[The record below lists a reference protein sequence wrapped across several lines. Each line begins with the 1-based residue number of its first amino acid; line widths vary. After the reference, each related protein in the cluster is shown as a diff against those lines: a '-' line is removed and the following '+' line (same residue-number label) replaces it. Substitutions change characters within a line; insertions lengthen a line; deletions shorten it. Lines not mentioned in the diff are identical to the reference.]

1 MGGQTLEQG
10 DYSRFKGTGIPHC
23 CKKDPIVV
31 DLLPGTPYN
40 QQIANCCKGGVIN
53 SWMQDPTNAAS
64 PFQLRVGSAGTTNKT
79 LVPKNIWTGLY
90 LWTCKSGEFDQCCS
104 DMEPYVHI
112 FTVSGPKISNLL
124 WSMSSFYND
133 TINAQLVLV
142 DVRITS
148 LSQEVVWTTKINAVN
163 YVRLRYSSA
172 HSVRPPGVIAK
183 FLAEMTGQPLDRIIP
198 IERLKVALKR
208 GSWTFIHHTQK
219 NEPNIFRSKSLNH
232 PQIFSQIPRF
242 KGSNLFLPNRT
253 KVLGFRHRPLRR
265 VEFEDDGEE
274 DEHNN
279 PHSEVGMELD
289 REMESITKRRRRSS
303 ATIIQLLQD
312 LLLQHL
318 AENDPNR
325 YGTLPAKKEAVQ
337 ALPIVK
343 IEKAVQ
349 CSVC

>member
-90 LWTCKSGEFDQCCS
+90 LWTCKSGEFDQVSLVRRRRVTQAMSKLC

-148 LSQEVVWTTKINAVN
+148 LSQEVVW
-163 YVRLRYSSA
+163 S
-172 HSVRPPGVIAK
+172 K
-183 FLAEMTGQPLDRIIP
+183 F
-198 IERLKVALKR
+198 
-208 GSWTFIHHTQK
+208 
-219 NEPNIFRSKSLNH
+219 IFDANS
-232 PQIFSQIPRF
+232 PDTP
-242 KGSNLFLPNRT
+242 
-253 KVLGFRHRPLRR
+253 
-265 VEFEDDGEE
+265 
-274 DEHNN
+274 
-279 PHSEVGMELD
+279 
-289 REMESITKRRRRSS
+289 
-303 ATIIQLLQD
+303 
-312 LLLQHL
+312 HL
-318 AENDPNR
+318 ASVVSSDNEETNYSP
-325 YGTLPAKKEAVQ
+325 L
-337 ALPIVK
+337 
-343 IEKAVQ
+343 VQ
-349 CSVC
+349 CSSHMCPIWVHQHVKLNYEDYWRVKVTITNYNYRMNYNQWNLVVRHPNI